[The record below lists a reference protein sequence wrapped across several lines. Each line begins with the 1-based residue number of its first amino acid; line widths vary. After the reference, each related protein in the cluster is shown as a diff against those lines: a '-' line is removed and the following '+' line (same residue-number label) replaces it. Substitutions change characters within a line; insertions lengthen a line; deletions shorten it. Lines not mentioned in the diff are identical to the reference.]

1 MLYLCPKVFSK
12 EIMNE
17 IQEDTIDFSFYFQA
31 LSKHWLLIVCMAAL
45 GILGAILTNALMQA
59 RYKSTVLMMID
70 RENSGRIEQISFGS
84 WTSDEDYYRTQYK
97 LLESKTLLEKVY
109 KDLNL
114 SEIPEYAGG
123 WKELKKSLIISP
135 ITRSRLVEVTITSFD
150 RHLATQI
157 ANYLAQSFAQQNIKN
172 RLSMAGEVITALES
186 TEQSPEQQELLNSLP
201 QVVNSDFIKGLKNQE
216 LAKSSELSKLL
227 GKYTEQH
234 PEVISLKKQLA
245 SIQNIID
252 RETRRLLQSIKIDL
266 SGQFS
271 ANNIRIVDEAVVPER
286 PYRPR
291 KILNVGIGMLAG
303 LILGVILSL
312 LSEFINQNIKSA
324 KEVEDILKLPL
335 LGFIPH
341 EKQRKGFEDYRI
353 MLKEGNVLT
362 AENIRNIRTMVSF
375 SLNAG
380 KVKSL
385 LITSSLQGEGKSFLS
400 SSLSTAFAQAGKKVL
415 LVDGD
420 LRRGRLHRIF
430 KISNE
435 KGLSSLWTEGQT
447 IEGTKKNIQKTDVK
461 NLSVLTSGPRPAN
474 SSELLSTPILKEF
487 IENLFNTF
495 DLVLIDC
502 PASLP
507 VADTFLWGQIID
519 KAIFTVRQGKTAVKS
534 AKFALERMKQTN
546 IKVIGCVINDCHQS
560 GTPYGEYGY
569 YRSYYNDKK

>member
-1 MLYLCPKVFSK
+1 
-12 EIMNE
+12 MNE
-17 IQEDTIDFSFYFQA
+17 FQQKETTDFSFYLQA
-31 LSKHWLLIVCMAAL
+31 LLKHRRLICFMLFL
-45 GILGAILTNALMQA
+45 GLLGAILANALMQP
-59 RYKSTVLMMID
+59 RYKATVLMMID
-70 RENSGRIEQISFGS
+70 RENSGRIEQVSFGS

-114 SEIPEYAGG
+114 AEIPEFALG
-123 WKELKKSLIISP
+123 WKSLKESLSISP
-135 ITRSRLVEVTITSFD
+135 IPRSRLVEVTVTSYD
-150 RHLATQI
+150 SQLATKT
-157 ANYLAQSFAQQNIKN
+157 ANYLAKAFAAQNIKN
-172 RLSMAGEVITALES
+172 RLSMAGEVIAALES

-216 LAKSSELSKLL
+216 LAKSSELSRLL

-234 PEVISLKKQLA
+234 PEVISLNKQLK
-245 SIQNIID
+245 SIRAIIE
-252 RETRRLLQSIKIDL
+252 RETKRLLQSIKIDL

-271 ANNIRIVDEAVVPER
+271 ANNIRIIDEAIVPER

-291 KILNVGIGMLAG
+291 KLLNIVIGLVAG
-303 LILGVILSL
+303 LFLGAIISFLAEFLS
-312 LSEFINQNIKSA
+312 QTIKSA
-324 KEVEDILKLPL
+324 KEVEEFLKLPL

-362 AENIRNIRTMVSF
+362 AENIRNIRTMLSF

-380 KVKSL
+380 KVKNL

-400 SSLSTAFAQAGKKVL
+400 SSLAVAFAQAGKKVL
-415 LVDGD
+415 LIDGD

-430 KISNE
+430 KLSNE
-435 KGLSSLWTEGQT
+435 NGLSSLWTENQT
-447 IEGTKKNIQKTDVK
+447 LEGAKNNIQKTDVK

-474 SSELLSTPILKEF
+474 SSELLSTPILKDF
-487 IENLFNTF
+487 IESLQNSF
-495 DLVLIDC
+495 DLILIDC

-507 VADTFLWGQIID
+507 VADTFLWGQIVD
-519 KAIFTVRQGKTAVKS
+519 KAVFAVRQGKTSVKS
-534 AKFALERMKQTN
+534 AKFALERMSQTN

-569 YRSYYNDKK
+569 YKSYYNEK

>member
-1 MLYLCPKVFSK
+1 
-12 EIMNE
+12 MNE
-17 IQEDTIDFSFYFQA
+17 TQEENIDFSFYFQA
-31 LSKHWLLIVCMAAL
+31 LFRHWVLILCMIAVGL
-45 GILGAILTNALMQA
+45 VGAILTNALMLP
-59 RYKSTVLMMID
+59 RYKATVLMMID

-109 KDLNL
+109 NDLNL
-114 SEIPEYAGG
+114 SEIPEYAEG
-123 WKELKKSLIISP
+123 WKKLKKSLAISP
-135 ITRSRLVEVTITSFD
+135 ITRSRLVEVTATSYD
-150 RHLATQI
+150 SRLATEI
-157 ANYLAQSFAQQNIKN
+157 ANYLAKSFAQQNIKN
-172 RLSMAGEVITALES
+172 RLSMASEVITALES
-186 TEQSPEQQELLNSLP
+186 TEQSQEQQELLNSLP
-201 QVVNSDFIKGLKNQE
+201 QIVNSDFIKGLKNQE
-216 LAKSSELSKLL
+216 LEKSSELSKLL

-234 PEVISLKKQLA
+234 PEVISLKKQLV
-245 SIQNIID
+245 SIQQVID
-252 RETRRLLQSIKIDL
+252 RETKRLLQSIKIDL

-271 ANNIRIVDEAVVPER
+271 ANNIRIIDEAVIPEK

-291 KILNVGIGMLAG
+291 KILNVAIGLAVGIL
-303 LILGVILSL
+303 LGIILSFL
-312 LSEFINQNIKSA
+312 AEFINQTIKSA
-324 KEVEDILKLPL
+324 KEVEDVLKLPL
-335 LGFIPH
+335 LGFVPH

-362 AENIRNIRTMVSF
+362 AENVRNIRTMVSF

-400 SSLSTAFAQAGKKVL
+400 SSLAAAFAQAGKKVL
-415 LVDGD
+415 LIDGD

-430 KISNE
+430 KLSNE

-447 IEGTKKNIQKTDVK
+447 LEGEKKNIQKTDVK
-461 NLSVLTSGPRPAN
+461 DLFVLTSGPRPAN
-474 SSELLSTPILKEF
+474 SSELLSTPVLKEF
-487 IENLFNTF
+487 VESLYNSF

-519 KAIFTVRQGKTAVKS
+519 KAIFAVRQSKTSVKS

-546 IKVIGCVINDCHQS
+546 IKVVGCVINDCHQS

-569 YRSYYNDKK
+569 YRSYYHDKK